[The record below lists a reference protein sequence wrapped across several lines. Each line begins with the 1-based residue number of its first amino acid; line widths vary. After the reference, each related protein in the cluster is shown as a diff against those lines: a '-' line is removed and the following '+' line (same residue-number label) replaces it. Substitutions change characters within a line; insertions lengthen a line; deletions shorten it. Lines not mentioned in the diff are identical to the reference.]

1 MVHAYKGQL
10 ITFEGV
16 DGSGKTTQWQQA
28 VAWLKSTY
36 PTLEIVQT
44 RNPGGTPLGQ
54 ALRRLLL
61 TPTVEELGTA
71 LMAPTTELLL
81 YMADRSQHVA
91 EVVMP
96 ALQRGAIVLCDRFI
110 DSSVAYQG
118 GARGLSTQMIHQL
131 NDIACQGVTPD
142 CTLLFDAPP
151 EVLARRMSAR
161 GALDRLEQEGLSF
174 QTKVREGFLAIQ
186 QAEST
191 RFRVI
196 DASQPIETVTQQVQK
211 QLITFLTQ
219 ANVCLV

>member
-1 MVHAYKGQL
+1 MSTGYQGKL

-28 VAWLKSTY
+28 VAWLQQTY

-61 TPTVEELGTA
+61 HPTVEEIGTTP
-71 LMAPTTELLL
+71 MAPTTELLL

-91 EVVMP
+91 EVVIP
-96 ALQRGAIVLCDRFI
+96 ALQRGAVVLCDRFI

-151 EVLARRMSAR
+151 EVLARRISAR
-161 GALDRLEQEGLSF
+161 GALDRVEEEGLSF
-174 QTKVREGFLAIQ
+174 QTKVREAFLAIQ
-186 QAEST
+186 QAQPH
-191 RFRVI
+191 RFSVI
-196 DASQPIETVTQQVQK
+196 DANQPLALVTQQVQE
-211 QLITFLTQ
+211 QLTTFLSQTQ
-219 ANVCLV
+219 VCLV